1 MSRSQFDKSF
11 LKTRV
16 LKTLTNVYFRAKKHF
31 HKQFLCFSGRTNNRK
46 YLNFFVM
53 LKVTPRD
60 HTVFLGKRPFALSW
74 ASRTWYNK
82 NISFRLLTFL
92 FLHLLFLCVTNYI
105 QYVVNFIMLQIV
117 SFDNINKWLLFCLHS
132 FFVIII

>member
-1 MSRSQFDKSF
+1 MARSQFDKPF

-46 YLNFFVM
+46 YLNFIVM

-60 HTVFLGKRPFALSW
+60 HTVFLGKNP
-74 ASRTWYNK
+74 SRRVDQHEL
-82 NISFRLLTFL
+82 RLYQHDITFTL
-92 FLHLLFLCVTNYI
+92 FFKFSRNLRKT
-105 QYVVNFIMLQIV
+105 
-117 SFDNINKWLLFCLHS
+117 
-132 FFVIII
+132 